1 MANVAAR
8 PAPQTK
14 VKFTRAELERGFI
27 PSAATTHR
35 SFISADDRS
44 IRRGR
49 VFTLRL
55 EPEEEK
61 ILRERF
67 APFMREWN
75 PFGYNRR
82 ASFGAFLVTAA
93 LRGSEPQKKKEPSA
107 QAKRMI
113 AKASKKKR
121 R

>member
-1 MANVAAR
+1 VTAR
-8 PAPQTK
+8 
-14 VKFTRAELERGFI
+14 
-27 PSAATTHR
+27 SAG
-35 SFISADDRS
+35 
-44 IRRGR
+44 GR
-49 VFTLRL
+49 IFSVRL
-55 EPEEEK
+55 EPDEEK

-93 LRGSEPQKKKEPSA
+93 LRGSEMEKKREPSP

-113 AKASKKKR
+113 AKASRKR
-121 R
+121 RK